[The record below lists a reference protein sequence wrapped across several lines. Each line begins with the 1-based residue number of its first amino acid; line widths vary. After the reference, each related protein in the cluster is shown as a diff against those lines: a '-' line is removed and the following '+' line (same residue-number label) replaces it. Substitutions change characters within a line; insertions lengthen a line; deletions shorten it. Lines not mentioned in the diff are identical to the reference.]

1 MKIAYAYVNCTVM
14 HGKKTLIRCNFEFTK
29 RNDEKDENSLQ
40 DQSLF
45 EVVFALSILLQ
56 FHKMFTR

>member
-1 MKIAYAYVNCTVM
+1 MHTLIVQLCTA
-14 HGKKTLIRCNFEFTK
+14 KTLIRCNFEFIK

-45 EVVFALSILLQ
+45 EVVFLLYSVS
-56 FHKMFTR
+56 

>member
-29 RNDEKDENSLQ
+29 RNYEKDENSLQ

-45 EVVFALSILLQ
+45 EVLFAIPIYILS
-56 FHKMFTR
+56 TSVS

>member
-14 HGKKTLIRCNFEFTK
+14 HDKKTLIRCNFEFTK

-45 EVVFALSILLQ
+45 EVVFLLYSVS
-56 FHKMFTR
+56 